1 MPTSAVT
8 AASEALRPAGPWVR
22 RVASGGT
29 ALDRV
34 FGWYYALSRWADMV
48 AATMTF
54 VIVVAFTIAVST
66 QVFMRYVMNQGLPWP
81 EEFARFALV
90 WLTFIAGSCALRRGY
105 HIGIDYFVEKLPWVR
120 VKALFKLAVVASI
133 ILLLWVIIDYGT
145 DLAQRA
151 SRRTT
156 PGMGISQ
163 GWFHTGVVL
172 GAYFMLIQAIELG
185 LRAIQALVDPVRHAA
200 DAAPA
205 VAAEER

>member
-1 MPTSAVT
+1 MA
-8 AASEALRPAGPWVR
+8 
-22 RVASGGT
+22 
-29 ALDRV
+29 
-34 FGWYYALSRWADMV
+34 
-48 AATMTF
+48 AATMT
-54 VIVVAFTIAVST
+54 VAIVLAFTAAVST

-120 VKALFKLAVVASI
+120 LKAIIKLVVVASI
-133 ILLLWVIIDYGT
+133 ILLLVIIIDFGT

-151 SRRTT
+151 ARRTT

-172 GAYFMLIQAIELG
+172 GAYLMLIQAIEQG
-185 LRAIQALVDPVRHAA
+185 LRGLQALIDPVGHAA
-200 DAAPA
+200 DAAPT
-205 VAAEER
+205 VTSDER